1 MLLENNTK
9 GPLFYYMLICTL
21 FYKSKGVTNFW
32 CPVSIT
38 PNYRGQK
45 KKKKPKLTLLA
56 LLVQTSFV
64 FTFVNLVGPTFSVPR
79 VHVVNIELQ
88 EQ

>member
-1 MLLENNTK
+1 MSPIFGVLLVL
-9 GPLFYYMLICTL
+9 PQ
-21 FYKSKGVTNFW
+21 
-32 CPVSIT
+32 IT
-38 PNYRGQK
+38 GAK

-64 FTFVNLVGPTFSVPR
+64 FTSVNLVGPTSSVHR

>member
-1 MLLENNTK
+1 MSPIFGVLLVL
-9 GPLFYYMLICTL
+9 PQ
-21 FYKSKGVTNFW
+21 
-32 CPVSIT
+32 IT
-38 PNYRGQK
+38 GAK
-45 KKKKPKLTLLA
+45 KKKKKKKTKLTLLA